1 MLAAGTDT
9 SSDLASLLG
18 GEMGLRLIRTTVS
31 KSPTPEEG
39 SLDKRS
45 RLGDNTEKHS
55 HLKEDV
61 PYFSLLAEGAED
73 HEDGWL

>member
-18 GEMGLRLIRTTVS
+18 GEMWLRLMQTTVS
-31 KSPTPEEG
+31 KSPTPQEN
-39 SLDKRS
+39 SPDMCS

-73 HEDGWL
+73 HEDG